1 MNRYAPPSDPQRNSP
16 YRALRRRVRQA
27 VDWIGRNVPPGFRFV
42 LSLLLVAAGVLG
54 FLPVLGFWMIPLGF
68 AVAAMDVRG
77 LWRLWQA
84 VLGRRS

>member
-1 MNRYAPPSDPQRNSP
+1 MNRSAPPPDPQRNSP
-16 YRALRRRVRQA
+16 YRALCRRVRQA
-27 VDWIGRNVPPGFRFV
+27 VDWVGKNVPPGFRF
-42 LSLLLVAAGVLG
+42 LLGLLLVAGGVLG

-77 LWRLWQA
+77 FLRFWQA